1 MVFVVNLV
9 FLCGRETESVFLVCF
24 CFFGGA
30 FSPNIVH
37 VVHLDGKISPLGG
50 AKCLTFAEVG
60 QRYMT
65 KSDVTQVSIKA
76 RRKKEKEE
84 SLSIN
89 KSSH

>member
-1 MVFVVNLV
+1 MFAFVFFV
-9 FLCGRETESVFLVCF
+9 FL
-24 CFFGGA
+24 GGA

-84 SLSIN
+84 PLSIN